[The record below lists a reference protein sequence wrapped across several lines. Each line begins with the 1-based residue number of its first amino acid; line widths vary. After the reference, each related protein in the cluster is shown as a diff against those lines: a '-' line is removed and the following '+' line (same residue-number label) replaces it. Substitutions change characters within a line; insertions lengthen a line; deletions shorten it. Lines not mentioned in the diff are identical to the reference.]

1 MKHIKLFIEE
11 SDYNNYIYSDNA
23 VFPNVSLIFSTDD
36 VRFNEEQ
43 PINANVGD
51 VAYWNGSKIK
61 TVALADYSDS
71 MGQAIG
77 VVVIPS
83 NFLPDG
89 KARIIALNQENKD
102 DKFWGTYKVDTSL
115 PNYEEVPI
123 TDNYGSSTNGSYSYG
138 YIPSDL
144 FANGNGDNCVIDS
157 SAKYYRNDNSNC
169 IPSPYRETENGLILN
184 QDFMKTL
191 PNGNALSDFNG
202 KENTSVLIGLG
213 SDYEAAIHAKNYS
226 DGVSNAEWY
235 LPAIGELGVMM
246 ARLGTINNTIS
257 TLGGIFL
264 PTNACVHSST
274 ECDLSYAF
282 SFSPDTGQV
291 GGGDTK
297 DVEKCPVRS
306 FAQL

>member
-36 VRFNEEQ
+36 VRYNEEQ

-51 VAYWNGSKIK
+51 VAYWDGSKIK

-89 KARIIALNQENKD
+89 KARMVALNQENE

-115 PNYEEVPI
+115 PNYKSVPVC
-123 TDNYGSSTNGSYSYG
+123 NNNGASVEFEDDYG
-138 YIPSDL
+138 YLPSDL
-144 FANGNGDNCVIDS
+144 FFNNTGSNESCVTDS
-157 SAKYYRNDNSNC
+157 VVMYRSSEMY
-169 IPSPYRETENGLILN
+169 IPSPYKETENGLILN
-184 QDFMKTL
+184 QDFIKTL

-202 KENTSVLIGLG
+202 KENTSVLVGLG
-213 SDYEAAIHAKNYS
+213 SDFEAAIHAKNYS

-235 LPAIGELGVMM
+235 LPAMGELGVMM
-246 ARLGTINNTIS
+246 ARLGTINDTIS
-257 TLGGIFL
+257 TLGGVTL
-264 PTNACVHSST
+264 PTNDCVYSST
-274 ECDLSYAF
+274 ECDLSYAHGI
-282 SFSPDTGQV
+282 DTYGGSV

-297 DVEKCPVRS
+297 DVAKYPVRS
-306 FAQL
+306 FACL